1 MRPSVGL
8 GARITVLSQA
18 RGSGPTIL
26 HVTADPQAFDAPP
39 RRGVRGRRAAALI
52 VMALGLAGLVIS
64 ATAVAIQLLP
74 RHFTVA
80 QQQQIENW
88 EIASRWQTMPAG
100 QIFPA
105 SVGYQLSAQVLQDSL
120 PLSLDALRVGIAP
133 QSGCTT
139 GAITAAAAAVLRRE
153 GCKAVLRATYVD
165 ATRSYV
171 ATVGVAVLPSD
182 AAAAAADAGLIPPR
196 IATAH
201 HANSASQPEVGV
213 QVIRYHGTA
222 GGLYDYSRQLAASF
236 AEGPYLIMYTVGYA
250 DSRPRV
256 PVSRDLYAQAE
267 MTGLAQGV
275 AQSVASRLA
284 APPAPPHCPGSPGC

>member
-1 MRPSVGL
+1 LSH
-8 GARITVLSQA
+8 GARIKPYHFL
-18 RGSGPTIL
+18 
-26 HVTADPQAFDAPP
+26 VTADPQAPDVPP
-39 RRGVRGRRAAALI
+39 RRGARGRGRRAVALL
-52 VMALGLAGLVIS
+52 VLALGLAGLAIS

-74 RHFTVA
+74 RHFTA
-80 QQQQIENW
+80 TQQRQIENW

-105 SVGYQLSAQVLQDSL
+105 SVGYQLPAQVLQDSS
-120 PLSLDALRVGIAP
+120 PLGLEALRVGIAP

-139 GAITAAAAAVLRRE
+139 GAITAAAAAVLRRD

-171 ATVGVAVLPSD
+171 ATVGVAVLPTD

-196 IATAH
+196 LATAH
-201 HANSASQPEVGV
+201 HVNGSSQLGAGV
-213 QVIRYHGTA
+213 QVVRFGGTA
-222 GGLYDYSRQLAASF
+222 GSLYDYSRQLSASF
-236 AEGPYLIMYTVGYA
+236 ADGPYLVMYTVGYA

-256 PVSRDLYAQAE
+256 PVSRDLYSDAE
-267 MTGLAQGV
+267 MTDLAQGV

-284 APPAPPHCPGSPGC
+284 AAPAPPHCPGAPGC